1 MIDVVLFSFSGFQ
14 QAPFY
19 GIQAKCINSKPVKG
33 IRANIYKIASECQ
46 AYYNGSANQS
56 IFYTG
61 NDLNIVLLFA
71 DESHARGFLTR
82 LDLIHADH
90 IRFHNMITFET
101 AVQQLPRPPAPQ
113 AVFYKHY
120 QSTDETSPPCFISC
134 RFSNCKISRYCRC
147 R

>member
-1 MIDVVLFSFSGFQ
+1 MA
-14 QAPFY
+14 APFY

-71 DESHARGFLTR
+71 DESHAHLADFSLGWIL
-82 LDLIHADH
+82 LVLIIFAFT
-90 IRFHNMITFET
+90 I
-101 AVQQLPRPPAPQ
+101 
-113 AVFYKHY
+113 
-120 QSTDETSPPCFISC
+120 
-134 RFSNCKISRYCRC
+134 
-147 R
+147 